1 MLPQRLDAA
10 DNIIVDGRG
19 SPLSNVQQ
27 LCIALCHWGGANLHR
42 VSAYCGDVS
51 YNAAWNAVNRVRDA
65 LVAIAPQ
72 HITLP
77 TEGEMAPTAD
87 RMYRKHGLPN
97 FAYAVDGTHFRFDG
111 VVKDIPIGP
120 GKWWAS

>member
-1 MLPQRLDAA
+1 MGVELLSAMSSNSVLLCATGVALISTECLPTVVTLVTTLPGMQLTVCGMLWL
-10 DNIIVDGRG
+10 
-19 SPLSNVQQ
+19 
-27 LCIALCHWGGANLHR
+27 
-42 VSAYCGDVS
+42 
-51 YNAAWNAVNRVRDA
+51 
-65 LVAIAPQ
+65 AIAPQ